1 MDQYTSIV
9 TGALAYANDFF
20 NANHHTNL
28 VFHNYQ
34 HASTVVE
41 IIQQIASNESILTDD
56 RNAAQLAA
64 IFYNIGF
71 ANDPNNFSFEAIN
84 AANNYI
90 DSSQID
96 QKLRTDVHKCLKV
109 LDENNFAASESQKLF
124 LDGINAHELASNL
137 ETSASIQKMEM
148 ELIGEKKISNI
159 SWNEQRLNRL
169 LKTKFHFPYTKINF
183 EPNLANSLLT
193 YKQKV
198 ERNKLNGPK
207 GWDIDQLRNFQSIER
222 KIPNSANQTFFRTNY
237 RNHIN
242 LSAIADNKANIMIS
256 VNAILISV
264 LISVLS
270 YRNITETNPK
280 VLMPVVIFLFSGL
293 ASLVFAVLSA
303 RPKVTRINEGV
314 RDKKDI
320 QKNITF
326 FGNFVGMKLEEYEEA
341 MDGMLRDSEL
351 VYGNM
356 TRDLYY
362 LGQVLDRKYRFLT
375 MSYNIFMVGFAATV
389 LTFMVALLG

>member
-9 TGALAYANDFF
+9 KGALAFANDFF
-20 NANHHTNL
+20 NANHNTNL

-41 IIQQIASNESILTDD
+41 IIQNIAANESIVSDD
-56 RNAAQLAA
+56 KDAAQLAA
-64 IFYNIGF
+64 IFYNIGY
-71 ANDPNNFSFEAIN
+71 ANDSKEYPRAATTAAIEYLDN
-84 AANNYI
+84 KQA
-90 DSSQID
+90 S
-96 QKLRTDVHKCLKV
+96 QKLRTEVANCLKV
-109 LDENNFAASESQKLF
+109 LDKNNYAVSESQKLF
-124 LDGINAHELASNL
+124 LDAVNAHELASNQ
-137 ETSASIQKMEM
+137 ETSASIQKMELDL
-148 ELIGEKKISNI
+148 EEGKKVPTIE
-159 SWNEQRLNRL
+159 WNEKRLSRL
-169 LKTKFHFPYTKINF
+169 LESKFHFPYAKVNY
-183 EPNLANSLLT
+183 EPILSNNILT

-207 GWDIDQLRNFQSIER
+207 GWDVDQLRNFQSIER
-222 KIPNSANQTFFRTNY
+222 RIPNSANQTFFRTNY

-264 LISVLS
+264 LISVIS

-280 VLMPVVIFLFSGL
+280 VLVPVVIFLISGL

-303 RPKVTRINEGV
+303 RPKVTRVNVGV
-314 RDKKDI
+314 RNKEDI
-320 QKNITF
+320 KKNITF
-326 FGNFVGMKLEEYEEA
+326 FGNFVGLKLEEYEEA
-341 MDGMLRDSEL
+341 MDSMLRDSEL

-375 MSYNIFMVGFAATV
+375 ISYNIFMVGFAATV

>member
-9 TGALAYANDFF
+9 TEALAYANDFF
-20 NANHHTNL
+20 NANRNTNL

-41 IIQQIASNESILTDD
+41 IIQQIASNESILSDD
-56 RNAAQLAA
+56 KDAAQLAA

-71 ANDPNNFSFEAIN
+71 AIDPNNYSSEAIN
-84 AANNYI
+84 ASNKYLNTTQA
-90 DSSQID
+90 D
-96 QKLRTDVHKCLKV
+96 QKLRTEVHNCLNV
-109 LDENNFAASESQKLF
+109 LDKNNFASSENQKLF

-159 SWNEQRLNRL
+159 NWNEQRLDRL
-169 LKTKFHFPYTKINF
+169 LNAKFHFPFAKVNF
-183 EPNLANSLLT
+183 EPSLANNLLT

-207 GWDIDQLRNFQSIER
+207 AWDVDQLRNFQSIER

-303 RPKVTRINEGV
+303 RPKVTRINDGV
-314 RDKKDI
+314 RNKEDI

>member
-1 MDQYTSIV
+1 MNQYTSIV
-9 TGALAYANDFF
+9 KAALDYANDFF
-20 NANHHTNL
+20 NANHNTNL

-34 HASTVVE
+34 HASTVVA
-41 IIQQIASNESILTDD
+41 IIEQIATQESISSEKK
-56 RNAAQLAA
+56 NAAQLAA
-64 IFYNIGF
+64 VFYNVGY
-71 ANDPNNFSFEAIN
+71 ANDSEAFFDEAIN
-84 AANNYI
+84 VANDYLSKN
-90 DSSQID
+90 QVD
-96 QKLRTDVHKCLKV
+96 QTLRSETINCLNV
-109 LDENNFAASESQKLF
+109 LDKNSFAVSESQKLF

-137 ETSASIQKMEM
+137 ETSASIQKMEL
-148 ELIGEKKISNI
+148 ELVGEKKISNI
-159 SWNEQRLNRL
+159 TWNENRL
-169 LKTKFHFPYTKINF
+169 GRLLEAKFHFPYAKVNF
-183 EPNLANSLLT
+183 EPTLANNILT

-207 GWDIDQLRNFQSIER
+207 SWDVDQLRHFQSIER

-270 YRNITETNPK
+270 YRNITETNPR
-280 VLMPVVIFLFSGL
+280 VLMPVVIFLISGL

-303 RPKVTRINEGV
+303 RPKVTKVNVGK
-314 RDKKDI
+314 RDQEEIK
-320 QKNITF
+320 KNITF
-326 FGNFVGMKLEEYEEA
+326 FGNFVGMKIEEYEAA
-341 MDGMLRDSEL
+341 MDSMLRDSEL

-375 MSYNIFMVGFAATV
+375 ISYNIFMVGFAATV